1 MPLKMQKVVGN
12 IRLEKALQIALMK
25 LNTLPRVLAVQI
37 ANNLLMSGVILEGV
51 MKRVIENSFS

>member
-25 LNTLPRVLAVQI
+25 LNTQPRVLAVQI